1 MFPSAANPLNL
12 GLQEG
17 SIIYPTLSDEETAV
31 IENFIIHR
39 VLKKAGAT
47 EASIK
52 TREEV
57 LNVSVEVEDLVR
69 DILNVYNSKSA
80 RAYGI
85 FNPDTENYPFSKYVK
100 SYLSDQ
106 ALFVKFT
113 HNSMVRLQN
122 RIKDATLATGGY
134 IAFIHY
140 KTEMKNYVMVV
151 MLNDKGGTAI
161 DEATLEVNKTMHL
174 DLDKLHFAARLN
186 VTDWETDTSS
196 KYLSF
201 IKGRGTEG
209 ISKYFREFLGC
220 DEFTESKRLTEKLVQ
235 AVKDFGDAKNL
246 LEEDKQALKKLCFD
260 YCEKKRKSREPVLLD
275 ELANHVW
282 EIVPNEFLEFVN
294 DEKYQLTS
302 GFEPHAGSL
311 RRLYRFSGKEKGLT
325 ISFDSELLGK
335 RVHYDK
341 AKQTLTINGL
351 PQDLKQELDDIHA
364 DSTTET

>member
-1 MFPSAANPLNL
+1 VSN
-12 GLQEG
+12 
-17 SIIYPTLSDEETAV
+17 EETAV

-52 TREEV
+52 TRDKV
-57 LNVSVEVEDLVR
+57 LDVSVEVEDLVK

-85 FNPDTENYPFSKYVK
+85 FNPDIETYPFSKYVK
-100 SYLSDQ
+100 HYLSEPKV
-106 ALFVKFT
+106 FVQFT
-113 HNSMVRLQN
+113 QTSMVRLQN

-140 KTEMKNYVMVV
+140 KTELKNYVMVV

-161 DEATLEVNKTMHL
+161 NEATLEVNKTMHL
-174 DLDKLHFAARLN
+174 DLSKLHFAARLN
-186 VTDWETDTSS
+186 VTDWDTDASS

-201 IKGRGTEG
+201 IKGRSTEG

-220 DEFTESKRLTEKLVQ
+220 DEFTESKRLTERLVQ

-246 LEEDKQALKKLCFD
+246 SEDSKQALRKLCFE
-260 YCEKKRKSREPVLLD
+260 YCEKKRKDREPVLLD

-282 EIVPNEFLEFVN
+282 DVVPSEFLEFVN
-294 DEKYQLTS
+294 DEKYQLSS

-311 RRLYRFSGKEKGLT
+311 RKLYRFSGREKGLT
-325 ISFDSELLGK
+325 ISFDSDLLGK
-335 RVHYDK
+335 KVHYDK
-341 AKQTLTINGL
+341 VEQTLTIKGL
-351 PQDLKQELDDIHA
+351 PQDLKRELDEIHA
-364 DSTTET
+364 DSPTET